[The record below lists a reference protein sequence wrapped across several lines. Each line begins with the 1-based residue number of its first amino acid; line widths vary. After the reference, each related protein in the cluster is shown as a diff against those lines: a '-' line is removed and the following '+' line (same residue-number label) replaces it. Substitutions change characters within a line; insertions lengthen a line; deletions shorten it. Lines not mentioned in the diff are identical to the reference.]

1 MPTRMVSICP
11 RLTTGSGRINLQTGS
26 WAGRKMSAKAILTI
40 NSGSSSLKASLF
52 CADGTRRDFGYGHI
66 GHGVLRD
73 HDDAFDALMRDIGAR
88 LPDAVGHRFVHG
100 GEIADAARI
109 VDDAE
114 RERLESLLRLA
125 PLHMPGN
132 LLGVDLCRRR
142 FAVPQVA
149 CFDTAFHSTMP
160 EVSRRLPIPR
170 DLNLRRFGF
179 HGLNY
184 AYIASALPELIGET
198 ARGRVVVAHLGSGAS
213 LCLMENLQS
222 MDTTMGYTPA
232 GGIPMGTRSGDLDP
246 GVMLE
251 LAQRFDHAILTDL
264 VFHRMGLIALSDGED
279 SDMAALLASR
289 SQEARFAVEY
299 FCRQVRAAIG
309 AFAAKAGGI
318 DALIFTG
325 GIGEHSPAIRAAVCG
340 PLAFLGFGLD
350 EEANRSSRQR
360 IHGTASRPVLVIPAD
375 EEAMI
380 CRLTEERV
388 FGTPSHAIS

>member
-1 MPTRMVSICP
+1 MAVLSA
-11 RLTTGSGRINLQTGS
+11 TT
-26 WAGRKMSAKAILTI
+26 ILTV

-52 CADGTRRDFGYGHI
+52 GADGVRHDFAYGHI
-66 GHGVLRD
+66 GYGVFRD
-73 HDDAFDALMRDIGAR
+73 HADAFDALMRDIGGE

-109 VDDAE
+109 VDGAE
-114 RERLESLLRLA
+114 RARLDGLVPLA

-132 LLGVDLCRRR
+132 LLGLDLCRQR

-149 CFDTAFHSTMP
+149 CFDTAFHHGMP
-160 EVSRRLPIPR
+160 EISWRLPIPR
-170 DLNLRRFGF
+170 ELNLRRFGF

-184 AYIASALPELIGET
+184 AYIASALPDLIGET

-222 MDTTMGYTPA
+222 KDTTMGYTPA

-251 LAQRFDHAILTDL
+251 LAQRFDHATLADL
-264 VFHRMGLIALSDGED
+264 VFHRMGLLALSDGED
-279 SDMAALLASR
+279 SDMAALLASP

-299 FCRQVRAAIG
+299 FCCQVRAAIG

-318 DALIFTG
+318 DALVFTG

-350 EEANRSSRQR
+350 EEANQSGRQQ

-380 CRLTEERV
+380 RRLTEERV
-388 FGTPSHAIS
+388 FGTAGCFGNSGTAH